1 MLKINQEF
9 VRNLVILE
17 LKGFL
22 NTRSDLD
29 VFNQSIERLINAGKK
44 FVILDLYDVPWINSL
59 GLGNIIAAMSSLRHR
74 DGELKIANPSPK
86 VNMLLTM
93 TSTILILETFN
104 TVREAVDSFENK
116 K

>member
-44 FVILDLYDVPWINSL
+44 FVILDLYDVP
-59 GLGNIIAAMSSLRHR
+59 GLTVWDLEI
-74 DGELKIANPSPK
+74 
-86 VNMLLTM
+86 LLQ
-93 TSTILILETFN
+93 
-104 TVREAVDSFENK
+104 RCHH
-116 K
+116 